1 MQAGKST
8 SFIVDASLVLAF
20 LLPDEKQSEAVKIFD
35 QYTSGIIELV
45 TPTLLPYEIINGLK
59 GALLRKRI
67 TIQQTIQLTQQFL
80 DLTIPLIETNLQE
93 VLEISI
99 DNKIS
104 VYDSSYLYLSR
115 KYNLELLT
123 LDDTLKKPAK

>member
-1 MQAGKST
+1 MQAGKPT
-8 SFIVDASLVLAF
+8 KFIIDASFTLAF
-20 LLPDEKQSEAVKIFD
+20 LLPDEKQSESVKMFD
-35 QYTSGIIELV
+35 HYTSGRVELMA
-45 TPTLLPYEIINGLK
+45 PTLLPYEIINGLK
-59 GALLRKRI
+59 GAILRKRV
-67 TIQQTIQLTQQFL
+67 TVKQAVNLTQQFL

-123 LDDTLKKPAK
+123 LDDTLKKLAK